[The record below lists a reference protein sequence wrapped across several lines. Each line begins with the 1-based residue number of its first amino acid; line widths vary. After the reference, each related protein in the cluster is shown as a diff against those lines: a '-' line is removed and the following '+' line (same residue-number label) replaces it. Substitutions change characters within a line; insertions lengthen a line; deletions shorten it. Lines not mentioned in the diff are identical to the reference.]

1 MPTPER
7 SRLLAF
13 LLNVI
18 PGLGFLY
25 WNRRLAAFIYFCLIV
40 SGMGGGVFLSLVSG
54 SQDYF
59 IVALVGLFLLWC
71 LCMLHMLI
79 VLLTYKPESAMNQH
93 IPYYGAPYPVG
104 AGSEYGPHI
113 ADEMRHTANDQ
124 ERVQGAQPLPLSPP
138 YPHNHRGMDHER
150 LITILLSFVPGL
162 GHFHLGLMQR
172 GLSFLLAFF
181 GLGAMLLFIDSLMAY
196 TDGFLAFLVLMPVIW
211 LYSMFDAVKLVHMK
225 LSGEVLNDQTVF
237 EDLNQGR
244 RDGKRSKILAMILS
258 VLPGAGHM
266 YLGLQKRGLHL
277 MVLFLGGIYVLD
289 VLRLSVFLFLIPIV
303 WCYSFFDSLQLI
315 SRYGS
320 EKLEDRPIFEGWQL
334 YRHWI
339 GAALLLLGL
348 YYILTNAVVPSLD
361 IRFPEWRLSDR
372 IDRHLKT
379 LIVSILLIVG
389 GIKLLQKQ
397 SGGSTDKPRRTS
409 SR

>member
-1 MPTPER
+1 MPTSER

-25 WNRRLAAFIYFCLIV
+25 WNRRLAAFIYFSLTM
-40 SGMGGGVFLSLVSG
+40 SGLGGGVFLSLVANDG
-54 SQDYF
+54 GYF
-59 IVALVGLFLLWC
+59 LVALIAVFLLWC

-79 VLLTYKPESAMNQH
+79 VLLTYKPGSAMNQH
-93 IPYYGAPYPVG
+93 PPYYGSSYPVG
-104 AGSEYGPHI
+104 AGPEYGPYT
-113 ADEMRHTANDQ
+113 ADEMLHTVGDQ
-124 ERVQGAQPLPLSPP
+124 NGVQGMQAIPMSPP
-138 YPHNHRGMDHER
+138 YSHNHHGGDHER
-150 LITILLSFVPGL
+150 LITILLSFIPGL
-162 GHFHLGLMQR
+162 GHFYLGLMQR

-181 GLGAMLLFIDSLMAY
+181 GMGAMLLFIDSLMAY

-225 LSGEVLNDQTVF
+225 LAGEMLIDQTVF

-244 RDGKRSKILAMILS
+244 RDAKRSKILAMILS

-266 YLGLQKRGLHL
+266 YLGLQKRGLHF

-315 SRYGS
+315 SRYGN
-320 EKLEDRPIFEGWQL
+320 EMLEDRPIFEGWQL

-339 GAALLLLGL
+339 GAGLLLLGL

-379 LIVSILLIVG
+379 IIVSILLIVG

-397 SGGSTDKPRRTS
+397 TGSSADKPRRMS